1 MEPNSPSD
9 GDEPLWTALDVARY
23 FQVSRATVYNLA
35 NRGALPVV
43 RIGAGIRFHPATVRD
58 LARSARV
65 PAEVVQLKQRKKRPP
80 DDET

>member
-23 FQVSRATVYNLA
+23 FKVSRSTIYGLTS
-35 NRGALPVV
+35 RGALPVV
-43 RIGAGIRFHPATVRD
+43 RIGARIRFHPATVRE
-58 LARSARV
+58 LAKSARV
-65 PAEVVQLKQRKKRPP
+65 PAGVVQLKQHKDRPP

>member
-23 FQVSRATVYNLA
+23 LQVSRATVYNLA
-35 NRGALPVV
+35 DRGALPVV
-43 RIGAGIRFHPATVRD
+43 RIGALIRFHPATVRE
-58 LARSARV
+58 LAKSARV
-65 PAEVVQLKQRKKRPP
+65 PAGVVQLKQRKKRPP